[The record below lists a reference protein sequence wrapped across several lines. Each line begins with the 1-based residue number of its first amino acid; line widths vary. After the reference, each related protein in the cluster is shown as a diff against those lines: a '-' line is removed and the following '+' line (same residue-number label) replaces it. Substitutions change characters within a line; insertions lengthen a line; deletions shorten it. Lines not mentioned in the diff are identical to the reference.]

1 MGYFI
6 AGFIAS
12 FLWAVYLATDF
23 WPFAIP
29 MILTVF
35 FGIWTFL
42 GRRVALILVAVIVV
56 LNLLQ

>member
-1 MGYFI
+1 MGFFI
-6 AGFIAS
+6 AGFIAIY
-12 FLWAVYLATDF
+12 LWAVYLDTDF
-23 WPFAIP
+23 WPYAIP